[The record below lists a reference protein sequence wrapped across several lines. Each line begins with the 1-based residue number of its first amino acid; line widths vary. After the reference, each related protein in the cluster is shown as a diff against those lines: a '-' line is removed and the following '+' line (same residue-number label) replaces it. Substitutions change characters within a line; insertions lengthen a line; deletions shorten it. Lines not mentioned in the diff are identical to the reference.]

1 MFQYNG
7 KDAHLWLKALE
18 RVINADS
25 KEDKHP
31 IAVVNIG
38 DSQDSVTRGTL
49 GKLKH
54 CVKDYAYVVDLERN
68 IARIAEGWKDFKL
81 DFEKYDFKRGVK
93 ALWKVFKDSDLAKL
107 EPEVL
112 EYLRV
117 VGFGCTV
124 EGVTTEL
131 WTQGKAVKFA
141 ETRDAL
147 IHLDKLGLVDYENG
161 EYSVRESLL

>member
-1 MFQYNG
+1 MSLRIRTGVSETVFQYKG

-81 DFEKYDFKRGVK
+81 DFEKYDFKRGVA
-93 ALWKVFKDSDLAKL
+93 ALRRNFMYPPGDWISFATGTGASDNDGYFDHGSFLPTGYGKYA
-107 EPEVL
+107 
-112 EYLRV
+112 
-117 VGFGCTV
+117 T
-124 EGVTTEL
+124 L
-131 WTQGKAVKFA
+131 WW
-141 ETRDAL
+141 
-147 IHLDKLGLVDYENG
+147 
-161 EYSVRESLL
+161 